1 MTSIG
6 IKKRTRKVVSVSR
19 SEMVK
24 THLME
29 PHGAPLVIEPA
40 MAGVDLAAWAK
51 DHRQQLEGWLGEH
64 RALLMRGFE
73 IGTLEAFQA
82 VVAAS
87 SSGEPL
93 QYKDRSTPR
102 FEVGSGVYV
111 STIYPPEQRIKLHNE
126 GTYWQAWAL
135 KIYFCCLVPS
145 TTGGETP
152 ICDVRKVFEAIDP
165 QIREEFERRKI
176 MYVRNYNHGVGLT
189 WQEAYQASEPS
200 EVESYL
206 RGNGIEWEWGEEG
219 RLRTRQIRPAVRI
232 HPTGGEKVWFN
243 HGAFFH
249 ISSQE
254 PEVRAQLLSSFGVE
268 NLPYNTYYGDGEPID
283 DEVIAHIHR
292 AYQQNTLKFLWQQ
305 GDVLLLDNMTFA
317 HGRESY
323 TGDRNVV
330 VAMVEK
336 QTDLPAA

>member
-1 MTSIG
+1 MKSIG
-6 IKKRTRKVVSVSR
+6 IKKRSRKVVSVSR
-19 SEMVK
+19 QEMVK
-24 THLME
+24 QHGME
-29 PHGAPLVIEPA
+29 PHGTPLTLEPA
-40 MAGVDLAAWAK
+40 MPGVDLAAWVK
-51 DHRQQLEGWLGEH
+51 DHRQQVDDLLMEH
-64 RALLMRGFE
+64 RALLMRGFD
-73 IGTLEAFQA
+73 IPNLEAFQA

-87 SSGEPL
+87 SSGELL

-111 STIYPPEQRIKLHNE
+111 STIYPPDQRIKLHNE
-126 GTYWQAWAL
+126 GTYWMAWPL

-152 ICDVRKVFEAIDP
+152 ICDVRKVYESIDP
-165 QIREEFERRKI
+165 EIRAEFERRKI

-189 WQEAYQASEPS
+189 WQEAYQASDPKEA
-200 EVESYL
+200 EAYL
-206 RGNGIEWEWGEEG
+206 EANGIEWEWGAEQ

-232 HPTGGEKVWFN
+232 HPKSGEKVWFN

-254 PEVRAQLLSSFGVE
+254 KEVQAQLRASFGLE
-268 NLPYNTYYGDGEPID
+268 NLPYNTYFGDGEPIRD
-283 DEVIAHIHR
+283 DVIAHIR
-292 AYQQNTLKFLWQQ
+292 QAYEKNTLKFLWQQ

-323 TGDRNVV
+323 TGDRNIV
-330 VAMVEK
+330 VAMVDK
-336 QTDLPAA
+336 QTDQPAA